1 MACNAIGSC
10 PALAARTCLQRARCV
25 LVSPEQLVILGLEG
39 TIHIHFRG
47 PARQVCRI
55 QEGGM
60 SGRLQFA
67 P

>member
-1 MACNAIGSC
+1 MRLRGSC
-10 PALAARTCLQRARCV
+10 PALAARTCLERAKSV

-39 TIHIHFRG
+39 AIHIHFRG
-47 PARQVCRI
+47 PARQAVCRI

-60 SGRLQFA
+60 SGRLRFA